1 MTRHTDAPESLS
13 RRRFLKAAASTVFIL
28 GFYVPLGRRTAS
40 AQTPPS
46 ETPAPN
52 LFLKIDSDNII
63 TVISKYFEMGQGVVT
78 GVATL
83 LAEELEADWSKLR
96 FEFAPNDVAT
106 YNNLV
111 FGPVMV
117 TGGSASMAGSWMQM
131 RKVGAAAR
139 TMMIEAAAKK
149 WKVPEAE
156 LRAENST
163 VVHTSGKSATYAE
176 LAADAMQLPVPQD
189 APLKDPAD
197 WKLIGKNVPR
207 LDSAEKTDGKALFAM
222 DVKRPGMLTAAIA
235 HPPLFGA
242 KVKSF
247 DATASEAIPGVE
259 EVVQIPAGVAVL
271 AKDSWSALRGRDA
284 LKVEWDTSGAETR
297 SDEQIFAEYRQQAQG
312 EGLVATKRGDAGKA
326 LPSAAQKLTAEFTFP
341 FLAHTPMEPLNCI
354 LDFDG
359 DKAEMWSGCQLQS
372 IDEHVLSEVLGIE
385 SKRIRIHTLLGG
397 GSFGRRGNPLGDWVA
412 ELAQIGK
419 AMKSRA
425 PVHLLWSREDDIRG
439 GYYRPIVL
447 HQLEA
452 GLDDSGNIAGWQH
465 KVVTQS
471 LFTGTPFAALMVKD
485 GVDHSS
491 VEGLADT
498 PYQIDNFNVRVYNAE
513 SPVPVLWWRSVGHTH
528 TAHVMETVIDELARM
543 AGRDPLQYRLE
554 LLPEARDREV
564 LQLVAGKS
572 GWGGS
577 TGENRGRGIAFH
589 KSFGTR
595 VAMVADVSIDE
606 GDFTVDKITAAVD
619 CGVAINPD
627 VVTAQIEGA
636 IGFALSTLLRNR
648 ITLKDGR
655 VQQSN
660 FHNYEPTRI
669 REMPAVEVH
678 IVQSAEPPSGIGEPG
693 VPPLAPAVGNAIAAA
708 TGKRMYAMPFSL
720 KA

>member
-678 IVQSAEPPSGIGEPG
+678 IVQSAEPPAVS
-693 VPPLAPAVGNAIAAA
+693 ANPAC
-708 TGKRMYAMPFSL
+708 RRWRRQWAMR
-720 KA
+720 